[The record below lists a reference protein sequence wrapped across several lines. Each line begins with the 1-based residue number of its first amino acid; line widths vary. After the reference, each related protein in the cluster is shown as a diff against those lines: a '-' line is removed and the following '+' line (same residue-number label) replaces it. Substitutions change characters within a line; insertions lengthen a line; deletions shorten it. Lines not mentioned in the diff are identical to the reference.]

1 MTPGT
6 LLDTV
11 LDRSVVLGYSKVGLA
26 ARRRLPDWPDDPAP
40 DALRGRSAMVTGAT
54 SGLGTAT
61 AAGLAR
67 LGARVHLVV
76 RNMEKGERVL
86 ASLRAECPGAE
97 FALWRCDVSDL
108 EDVRR
113 FAGSFRAEEER
124 LDVLVH
130 NAGVMPPD
138 RAETPQGHEVAVATH
153 LLGPVAMTEA
163 LRPVLG
169 GGRAVLVSSGGM
181 YAQRL
186 HAEDPEY
193 RVGEYSGTAAYART
207 KRMQIELLPVL
218 SARWSADGI
227 DVHAMHPGWADTP
240 GIRDSLPGFH
250 RLTGRLLRD
259 GDEGADTS
267 IWLAATEP
275 APRSGQFWHD
285 RRPRPTNLLPW
296 TRVDEDQRARLWQW
310 CVDALGL
317 STP

>member
-1 MTPGT
+1 MTPGS

-11 LDRSVVLGYSKVGLA
+11 LDRSVVLGYSRLGLA
-26 ARRRLPDWPDDPAP
+26 VRRRLPAWPADPPP
-40 DALRGRSAMVTGAT
+40 DALRSRSAIVTGAT

-61 AAGLAR
+61 AEGLAR

-76 RNMEKGERVL
+76 RNLEKGERVR
-86 ASLRAECPGAE
+86 ASLAASCPGAE
-97 FALWRCDVSDL
+97 FRLWRCDVSDL

-138 RAETPQGHEVAVATH
+138 RARTPQGREVAVATH
-153 LLGPVAMTEA
+153 VLGPLAMTEA

-169 GGRAVLVSSGGM
+169 GGRVVLVSSGGM

-186 HAEDPEY
+186 HAEDPEF
-193 RVGEYSGTAAYART
+193 RLGEYSGAAAYART
-207 KRMQIELLPVL
+207 KRMQVALLPVL

-240 GIRDSLPGFH
+240 GIRESLPGFH
-250 RLTGRLLRD
+250 RLTARVLRD

-267 IWLAATEP
+267 IWLAAAEP
-275 APRSGQFWHD
+275 APVSGQFWHD
-285 RRPRPTNLLPW
+285 RRPRPTTVLPW
-296 TRVDEDQRARLWQW
+296 THVTDEQRTRLWQW
-310 CVDALGL
+310 CADVLALE
-317 STP
+317 